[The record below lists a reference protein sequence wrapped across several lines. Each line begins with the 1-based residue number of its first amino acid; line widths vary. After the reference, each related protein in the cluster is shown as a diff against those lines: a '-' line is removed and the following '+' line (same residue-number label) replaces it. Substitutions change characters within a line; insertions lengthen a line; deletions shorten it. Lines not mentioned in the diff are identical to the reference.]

1 MKKQLYTLIAM
12 MILAGFVAT
21 SSAKAQT
28 SASRQL
34 IANIPFEFSVGNK
47 AMPAGDYTVRQI
59 NPASDRAVLQL
70 RSKDGSAS
78 AMVQMTFVAGK
89 AQESAKLDREEMSVL
104 FESAADAVVFG
115 DLDALRALLDDE
127 PALVHARS
135 PRVPSA
141 VWLRGSRVSPQ
152 RTSRLPWRR
161 ESSSSARYEQAGNS
175 SSFSEQRLGNS
186 L

>member
-34 IANIPFEFSVGNK
+34 IATIPFEFSVGNK

-89 AQESAKLDREEMSVL
+89 AQESAKLVFHRYGNQYFFAQAWTTGDSEGLEAPRSRAERGMVERL
-104 FESAADAVVFG
+104 AGITPANESI
-115 DLDALRALLDDE
+115 ALA
-127 PALVHARS
+127 
-135 PRVPSA
+135 
-141 VWLRGSRVSPQ
+141 SRK
-152 RTSRLPWRR
+152 
-161 ESSSSARYEQAGNS
+161 
-175 SSFSEQRLGNS
+175 
-186 L
+186 